1 MTWTNFLKDVISP
14 GDLMHKD
21 TDHVLMITDSTASA
35 QLSPLN
41 LRLPFSTAYQIFPPG
56 SPHTS
61 ETQHPGQNLLIFPPP
76 PSLIFSTSLHGTCF
90 HQVTQARN
98 FRVFPGPSLPLNPHP
113 QPFTKPCRPVIQ
125 SLPPPTSQG
134 RWIWENTQE
143 PPVSAYRH
151 MSSSTHT
158 HPPVMRRFLPIL

>member
-21 TDHVLMITDSTASA
+21 TSHVLMITDSTASA
-35 QLSPLN
+35 QLSPLS
-41 LRLPFSTAYQIFPPG
+41 LRLPFSTAYQIFLPG

-76 PSLIFSTSLHGTCF
+76 PPSLIFSTSLYGTCF

-98 FRVFPGPSLPLNPHP
+98 FRVFPGRSLPLNPHP
-113 QPFTKPCRPVIQ
+113 QPFTKPCRPVKFMKYFKHREEYMENIMNTWAPTIQ
-125 SLPPPTSQG
+125 LWLNLNILPYFPH
-134 RWIWENTQE
+134 I
-143 PPVSAYRH
+143 
-151 MSSSTHT
+151 
-158 HPPVMRRFLPIL
+158 